1 MYFTKGKQRA
11 FELLMQQKPG
21 FDRYQSGCAGDDEDC
36 GTCRFYRPGWKYEF
50 CVFKECPYC
59 PGKGRGKRPPA
70 WTNRRAKALVPCGF
84 ADAKTAKG
92 ILQYQNSR
100 KRLSNCP
107 RIPREEVRKYGSFQS
122 GAKYGYTVM
131 SNHHL
136 RNKELSLK
144 AKGLVVA
151 NAVLAG
157 RLGLYPCGL
166 IPYQPGEDR
175 RNPRSGKGT
184 RKKPDISCAAGSAT
198 KRDACGAQ
206 ITSYTSSRSRE
217 SRKQLPAADSRL
229 YWIYL
234 HWKIQHWI
242 IQRWKNLRRK
252 KPTLENPTQLN
263 KDISSKEQSI
273 TDLSSTHS
281 IPFHSLNPCPLSRAK
296 RLRRRKGK
304 ERKRKAIAQ

>member
-36 GTCRFYRPGWKYEF
+36 GTCRFYRPGGNMSFAFSKS
-50 CVFKECPYC
+50 VPIA
-59 PGKGRGKRPPA
+59 PAKGRGKRTPA

-122 GAKYGYTVM
+122 GAKYGIYRYEQPPLAKQGIV
-131 SNHHL
+131 
-136 RNKELSLK
+136 LK
-144 AKGLVVA
+144 GKGLVVA
-151 NAVLAG
+151 NAFAAR

-184 RKKPDISCAAGSAT
+184 RKAGYIVRSRERDE
-198 KRDACGAQ
+198 RDACGAQ

-252 KPTLENPTQLN
+252 N
-263 KDISSKEQSI
+263 
-273 TDLSSTHS
+273 
-281 IPFHSLNPCPLSRAK
+281 
-296 RLRRRKGK
+296 LRWKIQRN
-304 ERKRKAIAQ
+304 

>member
-1 MYFTKGKQRA
+1 MSFA
-11 FELLMQQKPG
+11 FSKSVPI
-21 FDRYQSGCAGDDEDC
+21 A
-36 GTCRFYRPGWKYEF
+36 PA
-50 CVFKECPYC
+50 
-59 PGKGRGKRPPA
+59 KGRGKRTPA

-122 GAKYGYTVM
+122 GAKYGIYRYEQPPLAKQGIV
-131 SNHHL
+131 
-136 RNKELSLK
+136 LK
-144 AKGLVVA
+144 GKGLVVA
-151 NAVLAG
+151 NAFAAR

-175 RNPRSGKGT
+175 RNPRSGGY
-184 RKKPDISCAAGSAT
+184 IV
-198 KRDACGAQ
+198 
-206 ITSYTSSRSRE
+206 RSRE
-217 SRKQLPAADSRL
+217 RDEKGRLRGADYVIYEQPQPKEPEAATSSEQPPTSDLPTLENPTLDNPTL
-229 YWIYL
+229 EKPTL
-234 HWKIQHWI
+234 E
-242 IQRWKNLRRK
+242 

-281 IPFHSLNPCPLSRAK
+281 IK

-304 ERKRKAIAQ
+304 ERKRKQTAQ

>member
-36 GTCRFYRPGWKYEF
+36 GTCRFYRPGGNMSFAFSKS
-50 CVFKECPYC
+50 VPIA
-59 PGKGRGKRPPA
+59 PAKGRGKRTPA

-122 GAKYGYTVM
+122 GAKYGIYRYEQPPLAKQGIV
-131 SNHHL
+131 
-136 RNKELSLK
+136 LK
-144 AKGLVVA
+144 GKGLVVA
-151 NAVLAG
+151 NAFAAR

-184 RKKPDISCAAGSAT
+184 RKSGYIV
-198 KRDACGAQ
+198 
-206 ITSYTSSRSRE
+206 RSRG
-217 SRKQLPAADSRL
+217 A
-229 YWIYL
+229 
-234 HWKIQHWI
+234 
-242 IQRWKNLRRK
+242 
-252 KPTLENPTQLN
+252 
-263 KDISSKEQSI
+263 
-273 TDLSSTHS
+273 
-281 IPFHSLNPCPLSRAK
+281 
-296 RLRRRKGK
+296 RRKGTLAGRRLRHIRAAAAARAGSSYQRRTAAYIGFTYIGK
-304 ERKRKAIAQ
+304 SNIG